1 MLATGSRCPFHA
13 TVTVKYC
20 EGGASQN
27 YETSLLSDK
36 GICIKK
42 LGRKRAAFLGAS
54 MKNSMKLGLIAMS
67 LVAGVSSAQAQSKGD
82 WVLAQYKG
90 GNYWYPGVIQAVA
103 GGNITVA
110 YDDGDRETLSVSA
123 VRPYTWAI
131 GGRVECNFKGAGKWY
146 PGKIAS
152 LGGETIGINYDDGDR
167 ETTKTGRC
175 RSQ

>member
-1 MLATGSRCPFHA
+1 
-13 TVTVKYC
+13 
-20 EGGASQN
+20 
-27 YETSLLSDK
+27 
-36 GICIKK
+36 
-42 LGRKRAAFLGAS
+42 
-54 MKNSMKLGLIAMS
+54 MKNSIKLGLIAMG
-67 LVAGVSSAQAQSKGD
+67 LVAGISSAQAQSKGD

-90 GNYWYPGVIQAVA
+90 GNYWYPGVIQAVS

-110 YDDGDRETLSVSA
+110 YDDGDRETLSISA
-123 VRPYTWAI
+123 VRPYNWAI